1 MKFSDHKLLKN
12 SVISALIR
20 GVGALTSL
28 LMSWVIAR
36 YYGAEQAGLFFLAL
50 AIITFLG
57 TATRAGVD
65 ISIVRFIGAAEGKNQ
80 GVRIKSVTTRA
91 LTLTIPLTLL
101 ASLVLFFAGDN
112 IAAHVFKKEALGPVL
127 VMMGLA
133 LPGITLLTVYGMG
146 LQGLHRTVPSVLT
159 LKIAG
164 PVLFIA
170 IVFQVSFAGANDLAA
185 LYAGSMLLA
194 GLVGAALFR
203 YLRPINAMGNKIS
216 WPEFKD
222 SSRPLWL
229 GQIAQ
234 QIMLLS
240 SQIVC
245 GIWLSSQDVALL
257 TTAQR
262 TAMLTPFI
270 LLAVNMVVTP
280 KFSALYEQ
288 KKFSEL
294 ENLAIDATKLMLIVG
309 MPVALFMVVLSSQIM
324 SSFGPDFAPAA
335 VLLQIIT
342 LGQVVN
348 IATGSANMLLVS
360 TGNEDALKFTYYTG
374 AAIAVIV
381 CACLIPVYGVLGGAV
396 ATALAIAVQNIA
408 TVSMVRK
415 RLGMTVLPPI
425 LRAN

>member
-1 MKFSDHKLLKN
+1 
-12 SVISALIR
+12 
-20 GVGALTSL
+20 
-28 LMSWVIAR
+28 MSWVIAR

>member
-1 MKFSDHKLLKN
+1 
-12 SVISALIR
+12 
-20 GVGALTSL
+20 
-28 LMSWVIAR
+28 MSWVIAR

-80 GVRIKSVTTRA
+80 GVRIQSVTTRA

>member
-80 GVRIKSVTTRA
+80 GVRIQSVTTRA